1 MNGMKWVVSQ
11 LDGNGSYNPDN
22 YLYYKYQ
29 KLQKLLL
36 LWLLLFFSD
45 KKSNNN
51 NNNNNNSR

>member
-51 NNNNNNSR
+51 NNNSR